1 MFRVILQTL
10 LFFALVACAS
20 VSKNSVSSPQL
31 KKTAANPFDALV
43 ENPFVDGVF
52 YLLKGTVDL
61 AERGSSYVLGAQD

>member
-1 MFRVILQTL
+1 VFRVILQTL

-20 VSKNSVSSPQL
+20 VSENSVSSPQL

-52 YLLKGTVDL
+52 YVLKGTVDL
-61 AERGSSYVLGAQD
+61 AERGSNYLLGAQD